1 MATTYTA
8 DHARAALARRWAEL
22 TGRNEAL
29 AVHLRGADGRH
40 DADSEDVVSFTAA
53 DEVLEGLEDAARAEL
68 VQIRAAFERIAAGS
82 YGACT
87 GCGAAIPAARLEALP
102 HAALCVPCASAAV
115 AR

>member
-1 MATTYTA
+1 MPSTYTA
-8 DHARAALARRWAEL
+8 HEARAALARRWAEL

-68 VQIRAAFERIAAGS
+68 VQIRAAFDRIAAGA

-87 GCGAAIPAARLEALP
+87 ACGAPIPAARLRALP
-102 HAALCVPCASAAV
+102 HASTCVTCAAA
-115 AR
+115 R